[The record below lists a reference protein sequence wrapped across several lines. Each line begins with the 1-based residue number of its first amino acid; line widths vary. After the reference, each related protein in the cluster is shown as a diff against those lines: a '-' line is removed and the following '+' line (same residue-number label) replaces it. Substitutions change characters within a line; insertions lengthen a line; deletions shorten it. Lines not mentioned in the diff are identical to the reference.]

1 MSTFMISIPHFTGGS
16 SQGNLARKTGI
27 HIEKEEVTL
36 ILFADDTI
44 FFVEDPTESTIHW
57 TTLFIKLL
65 ELVNEFTRFQDT
77 RST

>member
-1 MSTFMISIPHFTGGS
+1 MHSPEIRSKTRMSTFMISIPHFTGGS

-44 FFVEDPTESTIHW
+44 FFVEDPTESTIH
-57 TTLFIKLL
+57 
-65 ELVNEFTRFQDT
+65 
-77 RST
+77 